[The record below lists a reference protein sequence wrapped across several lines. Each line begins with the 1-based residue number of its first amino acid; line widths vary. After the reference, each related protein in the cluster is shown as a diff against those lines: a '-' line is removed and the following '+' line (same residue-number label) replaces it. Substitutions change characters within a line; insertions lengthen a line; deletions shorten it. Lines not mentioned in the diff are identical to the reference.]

1 MAEELQHLLERIRR
15 EGVEKAEA
23 EAAAIIAKA
32 REQAAVLVREA
43 DEKALAAGRRAAAE
57 AETLRERSLAAIRQ
71 AGRDLVLAVG
81 EALQTQVLR
90 LLTRQVGD
98 ALAGDLLP
106 RLVEQA
112 VTAYLREGQGV
123 SVSIA
128 PADRERLLGALR
140 TRLAEAAQ
148 SGLEIRP
155 EAGITAGFRV
165 SLAGGGV
172 EHDFTAEA
180 VADALGQL
188 LRPQLA
194 AILRGAARG

>member
-1 MAEELQHLLERIRR
+1 MPEELQHLLERIRR
-15 EGVEKAEA
+15 EGVEKAET
-23 EAAAIIAKA
+23 EASVIIAKA
-32 REQAAVLVREA
+32 REQAAALVREA

-112 VTAYLREGQGV
+112 VTAYMRDGQGV

-128 PADRERLLGALR
+128 PADRDRLLAALR
-140 TRLAEAAQ
+140 ARLAESAV
-148 SGLEIRP
+148 SGLTLQP
-155 EAGITAGFRV
+155 AAGITAGFRV
-165 SLAGGGV
+165 SLANGAL

-194 AILRGAARG
+194 AILRGAVSG